1 MTQAA
6 DTENDL
12 LTGSDEREEL
22 PEGADNLPGT
32 EGDDDSSAPVEG
44 AGSGD
49 DEGDDE
55 GAELVISLG
64 DDEPPPQANEKEAP
78 TWLRDLRKSNR
89 EKDRRIRELEQRL
102 STAQPAAA
110 PVVVGEKPKL
120 ADYEFDEDKFSD
132 ALDQW
137 HERKRKADEAVA
149 ERSRTQK
156 AAEDAWNTKLTA
168 YETNKKALPVRDFE
182 DAEEAAKD
190 LLSEVQQG
198 IILHAAKSPE
208 KVIYALGKNPKRLA
222 ELAAIKD
229 PVSFA
234 VALGGLEKD
243 MKVTKRT
250 APPPPETRVR
260 STVSGAAAVDNQ
272 LERLRQEA
280 RQTGNYDKVTA
291 FQREKREKAKQTA

>member
-1 MTQAA
+1 MTDTADIET
-6 DTENDL
+6 DTELQPVL
-12 LTGSDEREEL
+12 LGQEES
-22 PEGADNLPGT
+22 PDGEANLPGT
-32 EGDDDSSAPVEG
+32 DGAGDVDEPPQGDDAP
-44 AGSGD
+44 ADGD
-49 DEGDDE
+49 DE
-55 GAELVISLG
+55 LVITLG
-64 DDEPPPQANEKEAP
+64 DEEPPAQQNEKEAP
-78 TWLRDLRKSNR
+78 SWLRDLRKSNR

-102 STAQPAAA
+102 STSQQAEA

-120 ADYEFDEDKFSD
+120 ADYEFDEDKFSE

-137 HERKRKADEAVA
+137 HERKRKADEQVA
-149 ERSRTQK
+149 ERGRAQK
-156 AAEDAWNTKLTA
+156 AAEDAWNTKLTT

-182 DAEEAAKD
+182 EAEEAAKD

-280 RQTGNYDKVTA
+280 RQSGDYSKVAA
-291 FQREKREKAKQTA
+291 FQRDKREKAKQTA